1 MNQRGIS
8 LPCSFRFSSSG
19 LGRKVLHMN
28 KLSGDANTTQN
39 PVHASHSVKQVNRN
53 LSHHPIESLTVIL
66 IKIIFYIEKKKAS
79 GRQAGLQWKKF
90 S

>member
-66 IKIIFYIEKKKAS
+66 IKIIFLHRKKES
-79 GRQAGLQWKKF
+79 
-90 S
+90 